1 MDYSIDKTSTHDD
14 NNDKKLTF
22 EDIAPRWSKRLT
34 MLTVVKGSFYEKESI
49 FSDTIDYKTC
59 IVGESYGFS
68 PSYALYGSVNHCM
81 ICISLS
87 REFVYA
93 TKMSDL
99 AKLTDAKQKLT
110 EHWNETH
117 SDILGSY
124 IMTKGCIGN
133 TNKSRYI
140 ELKEYPTWGAPK

>member
-1 MDYSIDKTSTHDD
+1 MDYSIDKTSTRDD

-110 EHWNETH
+110 EH
-117 SDILGSY
+117 
-124 IMTKGCIGN
+124 
-133 TNKSRYI
+133 
-140 ELKEYPTWGAPK
+140 